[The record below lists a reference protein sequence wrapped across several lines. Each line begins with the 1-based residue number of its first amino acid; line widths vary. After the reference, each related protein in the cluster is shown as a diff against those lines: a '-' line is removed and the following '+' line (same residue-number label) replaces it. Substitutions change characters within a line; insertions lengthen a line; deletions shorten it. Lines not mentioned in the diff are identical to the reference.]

1 MPVLQLSVVSQEK
14 KLLDV
19 EVHSVT
25 APTSTG
31 EVTILPNHI
40 PLFTELTTGELIY
53 RVGETQDSF
62 VISRGFL
69 SKSPQNE
76 LTIMVDTAT
85 SVRDISL
92 EKAQEAVKQAQET
105 MHTTTDKRELILAE
119 ASLKKA
125 MLEVNI
131 AMKSKKSRI

>member
-1 MPVLQLSVVSQEK
+1 MTGLHLSVVSQEK

-19 EVHSVT
+19 TVSSVT
-25 APTSTG
+25 APTTSG
-31 EVTILPNHI
+31 EITVLPNHI

-53 RVGETQDSF
+53 SVQEKQDSF

-76 LTIMVDTAT
+76 LTIIVDTAT
-85 SVRDISL
+85 HIRDISL
-92 EKAQEAVKQAQET
+92 EKAQEAIKQAQET
-105 MHTTTDKRELILAE
+105 MQTTTDKRELILAE

-131 AMKSKKSRI
+131 ALRSKKTKF

>member
-1 MPVLQLSVVSQEK
+1 MAKLKLSVVSQEK

-19 EVHSVT
+19 VVHSVT
-25 APTSTG
+25 APTTSG

-40 PLFTELTTGELIY
+40 PLFTELITGELIY
-53 RVGETQDSF
+53 RTGNDEDSF

-69 SKSPQNE
+69 SKSPDNE
-76 LTIMVDTAT
+76 LTVMVDTAT
-85 SVRDISL
+85 SIREISL
-92 EKAQEAVKQAQET
+92 EKAQEAIRQAQET
-105 MHTTTDKRELILAE
+105 MSITTDKRELILAE

-131 AMKSKKSRI
+131 AKRTKKARI